1 MKILL
6 IGNQN
11 SGKTTVYNYLTK
23 KHEKIGNWPGVT
35 INYKISKIKNTNHL
49 LIDLPGIYSLSPYS
63 KEEEI
68 TKKYL
73 LSNNY
78 DLIINVIDIN
88 LLERSL
94 FLTLQ
99 LLELNKNILILL
111 TNTNKYTKKEINN
124 YIQILEKNLKIKV
137 INIKDI
143 KIFIN
148 ILNTQNIINNNIKVN
163 YNLNESLIIEKYQ
176 YIENITKNI
185 KLHKNNNKLDKIL
198 LNKLLGIPI
207 FITIMLFIY
216 YLSINIIGN
225 ITNEFITNI
234 TNIINYKL
242 IITLSKLHIYKWL
255 IDLIINGI
263 FKSLKVLI
271 TFIPQ
276 LLTIFI
282 LTEIL
287 NQTGYITRIT
297 YLLDGLLNKIGLS
310 GKSIISFLTATSCSV
325 PGIMQSRIIENKV
338 KRNKTIFLVPFI
350 PCQAKLPLI
359 IFFSNY
365 LNINYLIIII
375 YLLSIIIILISSIIL
390 NKIYALKDSNYIIE
404 LPNYK
409 LPKISYILKEVLNK
423 VKDFLKRTTSII
435 FISSI
440 IIWLLLNIKI
450 NVNENILFH
459 IGKYLSF
466 IFYPFLGNLNI
477 VLSISIIEGLI
488 AREQVL
494 TTINILINNN
504 ISIFSKPTLISFL
517 IFNMFSI
524 PCINTIITMKNE
536 LNSIKKLIFCL
547 LFQFIIAFII
557 SVIIYRIGLIIW

>member
-234 TNIINYKL
+234 TNIINHKL

>member
-35 INYKISKIKNTNHL
+35 INYKTSKIKNTNHL

-234 TNIINYKL
+234 TNIINHKL

-423 VKDFLKRTTSII
+423 D
-435 FISSI
+435 
-440 IIWLLLNIKI
+440 N
-450 NVNENILFH
+450 
-459 IGKYLSF
+459 
-466 IFYPFLGNLNI
+466 
-477 VLSISIIEGLI
+477 
-488 AREQVL
+488 
-494 TTINILINNN
+494 
-504 ISIFSKPTLISFL
+504 
-517 IFNMFSI
+517 
-524 PCINTIITMKNE
+524 
-536 LNSIKKLIFCL
+536 
-547 LFQFIIAFII
+547 
-557 SVIIYRIGLIIW
+557 

>member
-35 INYKISKIKNTNHL
+35 IYYKINKIKNTNHL

-111 TNTNKYTKKEINN
+111 THTNKYTKKEINN

-234 TNIINYKL
+234 TNTINHKL

-359 IFFSNY
+359 IFISNY

-375 YLLSIIIILISSIIL
+375 YLLSVIIILISSIIL

-409 LPKISYILKEVLNK
+409 LAKISHILKEVLNK

-524 PCINTIITMKNE
+524 PCINTIIAMKNE